1 MEMNSLNPVVIL
13 GGIGKSISITSP
25 LFQVRSMRAKVAGAD
40 VGWDLRVDADGRIE
54 RSAINSKLE
63 GEF

>member
-25 LFQVRSMRAKVAGAD
+25 FFQVRSMRAKVAGAD

-54 RSAINSKLE
+54 RSAMKSKLE